1 MTQTTTKGER
11 WLLKK
16 FRRVVET
23 TNGQLTELFCYNHP
37 GGKSERG
44 ILSRLLYKLAAHTVG
59 LALLRQFGLPATK
72 LDLLTG
78 VV

>member
-1 MTQTTTKGER
+1 MVQTTSKSER

-23 TNGQLTELFCYNHP
+23 TNAQLTELFSYNKP

-59 LALLRQFGLPATK
+59 
-72 LDLLTG
+72 
-78 VV
+78 